1 MPLQDWKLISFHAKG
16 QLGFTSNMES
26 SVPSSPKRNTLSQAH
41 EPSQTPPAHTKTL
54 CHHENERR
62 RRILDTACLLIQT
75 QGYQKTTMDKI
86 ALHTGMSKKTLYLV
100 FPSKKI
106 LMEQLLLERL
116 FTPLNIETDQSDD
129 LKTQLTTLVTQIS
142 EQLLN
147 EKCLGLLRAII
158 GETTRSPMIAQLMAD
173 TFHLS
178 GRKFNIQQWLITQKE
193 RGWLH
198 FEDAQDA
205 ADHLF
210 GLTLGSPMLARL
222 THCSPPRTE
231 EQLRRFLKEGIRIF
245 IEGCRFHKH

>member
-1 MPLQDWKLISFHAKG
+1 MPLRDWKLISFHAKG

-26 SVPSSPKRNTLSQAH
+26 SVPSSPKRNTS
-41 EPSQTPPAHTKTL
+41 PSVHANTL
-54 CHHENERR
+54 CHHEDDRR
-62 RRILDTACLLIQT
+62 CRILDTACLLIQS

-116 FTPLNIETDQSDD
+116 FTPLNIETHQDDD
-129 LKTQLTTLVTQIS
+129 LEAQLTTLVTQIS